1 MAEKEPK
8 GLLDIIANYKHLAN
22 PFHALLYPGA
32 SGRAPEGKYRLAKRD
47 GTNLALWNALGVASW
62 AAPTAALAAYFTN
75 KWWDKKMHEA
85 TNKSVVSRISM
96 VRPSLSPNSDL
107 ESISEIVEDPS
118 RELNAIKAMLGKK
131 ASGDGR
137 KDDSTV
143 MEWIKNIAVG
153 ALPLYALPASALAAK
168 FAVDKLYER
177 NMRKRLE
184 AERIAIQNHQN
195 AIDHAIMT
203 EQGLIKGASEDDD
216 DSWWPWPEYNPF
228 LKNENPKFKEKLD
241 KAKKDEEDRRGAFST
256 WFGAPV
262 LGITLTSGL
271 LAALA
276 YNYLGKHDKDKETLE
291 YLRKKS
297 LGHNVMQHTPEI
309 GLEQFGIPVTDIVA
323 RPGDKKQPGY
333 IEVDADEVTAIPV
346 KSPTASQLLENLE
359 ELKTEETK
367 GNVPEESKKEDA
379 LF

>member
-32 SGRAPEGKYRLAKRD
+32 GGRAPEGKYRLAKRD

-62 AAPTAALAAYFTN
+62 AVPTAALAAYFTN
-75 KWWDKKMHEA
+75 KWWDKKMHDA

-96 VRPSLSPNSDL
+96 VRPSLSPDSDL
-107 ESISEIVEDPS
+107 ENISEIVEDPS

-168 FAVDKLYER
+168 FAVDKLYAR

-216 DSWWPWPEYNPF
+216 VPWWRKYNPF
-228 LKNENPKFKEKLD
+228 LKNVNPAFKEKLD
-241 KAKKDEEDRRGAFST
+241 KANKDKEDRRGAFSA

-333 IEVDADEVTAIPV
+333 VDVVDAEVKEVPVDELKTA
-346 KSPTASQLLENLE
+346 QLLENLE
-359 ELKTEETK
+359 ELKPAKTE
-367 GNVPEESKKEDA
+367 GNVSEESKKEDA